1 MSYLTPLRKT
11 IEVAVLAALFV
22 VSDFAVSE
30 SALSEEVQET
40 DGGAFPL
47 PSLAEKPVDSRTS
60 LDLSLPYS
68 SFDKEKGWLKQF
80 WGRPF
85 RDQLLLGMW
94 TLHFES
100 GDDQESNN
108 RLIGAVYKGYYG
120 GTFINTHG
128 DRVWSGGWQRTL
140 YQQKYGEVEVEA
152 GYRAGIMYGYKRY
165 LKLGNTRLF
174 PLFQALLDVEYKNVG
189 VQFSWAGV
197 VLTVGFYYRF

>member
-1 MSYLTPLRKT
+1 MSYLTRLRKT
-11 IEVAVLAALFV
+11 IVVAVLAALLFA
-22 VSDFAVSE
+22 SNFAVSE
-30 SALSEEVQET
+30 SVLSEETQET
-40 DGGAFPL
+40 ESVVSEFPDL
-47 PSLAEKPVDSRTS
+47 SEKPADSQTS

-68 SFDKEKGWLKQF
+68 SFDEEKGWLKQL

-94 TLHFES
+94 TLHLES

-197 VLTVGFYYRF
+197 VLTAGFYYRF